1 MLFAH
6 GQSVPVGRWE
16 MFEQRGKKLVAHGT
30 LLISVTKAT
39 EVYAM
44 PKNRILDGQ
53 SVGFLSPGRCGMGRG
68 ESDRRITK
76 GTLMEVSLVA
86 IAADAGARI
95 IEVKRIDVERVTW
108 RIDELNREWRD
119 ENIAQLTQF
128 AGPSMTQ
135 SPGSSGWRNAR
146 APQRLTERSTTRSSG
161 WCRLGLP
168 GGLASSEV
176 RPSAQRPARFFPYV
190 RHAAPASRPLEIS
203 ITGLYRAFASA
214 ADRAGCAAHGIRR
227 TRQQSA
233 HLGYKVS

>member
-128 AGPSMTQ
+128 AGTLDDAI
-135 SPGSSGWRNAR
+135 AR
-146 APQRLTERSTTRSSG
+146 LEQVAERARSSTADG
-161 WCRLGLP
+161 EIHDAQLRLVQAWVAGRSGL
-168 GGLASSEV
+168 
-176 RPSAQRPARFFPYV
+176 Q
-190 RHAAPASRPLEIS
+190 
-203 ITGLYRAFASA
+203 
-214 ADRAGCAAHGIRR
+214 
-227 TRQQSA
+227 
-233 HLGYKVS
+233 